1 MDLKNINLYIKL
13 LSKTGCNDFCRNA
26 EGDKAKNQRNKQRK

>member
-13 LSKTGCNDFCRNA
+13 LNKTGCNDFCRNA
-26 EGDKAKNQRNKQRK
+26 VRGRSKKSAK

>member
-13 LSKTGCNDFCRNA
+13 VSKTECNDFCSNA
-26 EGDKAKNQRNKQRK
+26 LRGRSKKIEK